1 MNLVVSRLRYKKNI
15 HLYPSNDIFMKLLT
29 LLLFVFLTFSFAAQR
44 KPEAFK
50 KGSFYFYWGWN
61 RSYYSPSTI
70 QFSGNNYDFQLY
82 DVVAVDRQSPFDAE
96 LYFTPSKM
104 TIPQYNARIGY
115 YFKHNLQISLGVDHM
130 KYVMLHDQPSTINGY
145 IYNSNTS
152 YDGVYVN
159 QPFTIGQDFLKFEHT
174 DGLNY
179 INSELRKSMLL
190 LNVKHFQTTFLF
202 GGGLGVLLPKTNT
215 TLLANPRYD
224 AFHLA
229 GYGVD
234 GVMSLQLNFFK
245 YFFVQGEAKMGFI
258 HMPDI
263 RTTMNASDRA
273 SQMFLYNQFN
283 INFGLQ
289 FSLIKYSVA
298 KIPKLPTD

>member
-1 MNLVVSRLRYKKNI
+1 MHITRI
-15 HLYPSNDIFMKLLT
+15 
-29 LLLFVFLTFSFAAQR
+29 LLFIFVTSSLVAQR
-44 KPEAFK
+44 KSNAFN

-61 RSYYSPSTI
+61 RSFYSPSTI
-70 QFSGNNYDFQLY
+70 HFSGNTYDFQLY
-82 DVVAVDRQSPFDAE
+82 DVVAVDRQSPFSAD
-96 LYFTPSKM
+96 LYLNPKRM

-115 YFKHNLQISLGVDHM
+115 YFKHNLQVSLGVDHM

-145 IYNSNTS
+145 IYNSNTT
-152 YDGVYVN
+152 YDGVYDN
-159 QPFTIGQDFLKFEHT
+159 EPITIDQDFLKFEHT

-179 INSELRKSMLL
+179 INAELRKSMRVFG
-190 LNVKHFQTTFLF
+190 VKHVQTTFLF

-263 RTTMNASDRA
+263 RTTMNAGDRA

-283 INFGLQ
+283 INFGVQ
-289 FSLIKYSVA
+289 FSLIKYSEA

>member
-1 MNLVVSRLRYKKNI
+1 MHITRI
-15 HLYPSNDIFMKLLT
+15 
-29 LLLFVFLTFSFAAQR
+29 LLFIFVTSSIVAQR
-44 KPEAFK
+44 KSNAFN
-50 KGSFYFYWGWN
+50 KGSIYFYWGWN
-61 RSYYSPSTI
+61 RSFYSPSTI
-70 QFSGNNYDFQLY
+70 HFSGNTYDFQLY
-82 DVVAVDRQSPFDAE
+82 DVVAVDRQSPFSAD
-96 LYFTPSKM
+96 LYLNPKRM

-115 YFKHNLQISLGVDHM
+115 YFKHNLQVSLGVDHM

-145 IYNSNTS
+145 IYNSNTA

-159 QPFTIGQDFLKFEHT
+159 EPITIAQDFLKFEHT

-179 INSELRKSMLL
+179 INAELRKSMRVFG
-190 LNVKHFQTTFLF
+190 VKYVQSTFLF
-202 GGGLGVLLPKTNT
+202 GGGVGMLLPKTNT
-215 TLLANPRYD
+215 TLLANSRYD

-229 GYGVD
+229 GYGVN

-283 INFGLQ
+283 INFGVQ
-289 FSLIKYSVA
+289 FSLIKYSEA

>member
-1 MNLVVSRLRYKKNI
+1 MNLVVSRFRYKKNI
-15 HLYPSNDIFMKLLT
+15 HLYPSNDIFMKLLK
-29 LLLFVFLTFSFAAQR
+29 LLLFVFLTFSFVAQR

-145 IYNSNTS
+145 IYNSNTT

-179 INSELRKSMLL
+179 LNSELRKSMLL

>member
-1 MNLVVSRLRYKKNI
+1 MFGQKKN
-15 HLYPSNDIFMKLLT
+15 N
-29 LLLFVFLTFSFAAQR
+29 
-44 KPEAFK
+44 AFN

-61 RSYYSPSTI
+61 RSFYSPSTI
-70 QFSGNNYDFQLY
+70 RFSGNNYDFQLY
-82 DVVAVDRQSPFDAE
+82 DVVAVDRQSPFDPQ
-96 LYFTPSKM
+96 LYLSPSYM

-283 INFGLQ
+283 VNFGLQ
-289 FSLIKYSVA
+289 FSLIKYTQA

>member
-1 MNLVVSRLRYKKNI
+1 
-15 HLYPSNDIFMKLLT
+15 
-29 LLLFVFLTFSFAAQR
+29 
-44 KPEAFK
+44 
-50 KGSFYFYWGWN
+50 
-61 RSYYSPSTI
+61 
-70 QFSGNNYDFQLY
+70 
-82 DVVAVDRQSPFDAE
+82 
-96 LYFTPSKM
+96 
-104 TIPQYNARIGY
+104 
-115 YFKHNLQISLGVDHM
+115 M

-179 INSELRKSMLL
+179 INTELRKSVLMFR
-190 LNVKHFQTTFLF
+190 KKQIQSTFLF
-202 GGGLGVLLPKTNT
+202 GGGLGMLLPKTNT

-245 YFFVQGEAKMGFI
+245 YFFIQGEAKMGFI

-283 INFGLQ
+283 VNFGAQ
-289 FSLIKYSVA
+289 FSLIKYSQA
-298 KIPKLPTD
+298 KIPKSPTD

>member
-1 MNLVVSRLRYKKNI
+1 MHITRIL
-15 HLYPSNDIFMKLLT
+15 IFI
-29 LLLFVFLTFSFAAQR
+29 FVTSSIVAQR
-44 KPEAFK
+44 KSNAFN
-50 KGSFYFYWGWN
+50 KGSFYVYWGWN
-61 RSYYSPSTI
+61 RSFYSPSTI
-70 QFSGNNYDFQLY
+70 HFSGNTYDFQLY
-82 DVVAVDRQSPFDAE
+82 DVVAVDRQSPFSAD
-96 LYFTPSKM
+96 LYLNPKRM

-115 YFKHNLQISLGVDHM
+115 YFKHNLQVSLGVDHM

-145 IYNSNTS
+145 IYNSNTA

-159 QPFTIGQDFLKFEHT
+159 EPITIAQDLLKFEHT

-179 INSELRKSMLL
+179 INAELRKSMRVFG
-190 LNVKHFQTTFLF
+190 VKHVQSTFLF
-202 GGGLGVLLPKTNT
+202 GGGVGMLLPKTNT

-229 GYGVD
+229 GYGVN

-283 INFGLQ
+283 INFGVQ
-289 FSLIKYSVA
+289 FSLIKYSEA

>member
-1 MNLVVSRLRYKKNI
+1 MHITRI
-15 HLYPSNDIFMKLLT
+15 
-29 LLLFVFLTFSFAAQR
+29 LLFIFVTSSLVAQR
-44 KPEAFK
+44 KSNAFN

-61 RSYYSPSTI
+61 RSFYSPSTI
-70 QFSGNNYDFQLY
+70 HFSGNTYDFQLY
-82 DVVAVDRQSPFDAE
+82 DVVAVDRQSPFSAD
-96 LYFTPSKM
+96 LYLNPKSM
-104 TIPQYNARIGY
+104 TIPQYNVRMGY
-115 YFKHNLQISLGVDHM
+115 YFKNDLQISFGVDHM

-145 IYNSNTS
+145 IYNSNTA
-152 YDGVYVN
+152 YDGVYDN
-159 QPFTIGQDFLKFEHT
+159 EPITIDQDFLKFEHT

-179 INSELRKSMLL
+179 INAELRKSMRVFG
-190 LNVKHFQTTFLF
+190 VKHVQTTFLF

-215 TLLANPRYD
+215 TLLANSRYD

-263 RTTMNASDRA
+263 RTTMNAGDRA

-283 INFGLQ
+283 VNFGVQ
-289 FSLIKYSVA
+289 FSLIKYSEA